1 MPEYIIELIAVGCGD
16 LFILFEL
23 PQDPNMKYIV
33 TKQENGTEEIFIFP
47 EAVHHKDMAEAVQ
60 YLKEHDRLVYGKWR
74 RIEREPISA
83 GFVRGGKCEG
93 NSESLGL
100 RSRPQDSDLLPWMNK
115 QISHQ

>member
-1 MPEYIIELIAVGCGD
+1 LTIRA
-16 LFILFEL
+16 LFILFRIT
-23 PQDPNMKYIV
+23 QDPNMKYIV

-100 RSRPQDSDLLPWMNK
+100 RSRPQDSDLLPWMNNDYPA
-115 QISHQ
+115 